1 MRDVLLVVL
10 ATVTPVSELRG
21 AIPLG
26 IGLGL
31 DPVLTFAV
39 AVATNALLFLPTRLA
54 LEFFYS
60 SVLRRLPRFD
70 HYLLGVRRR
79 GQPVVEKYGLLG
91 LALFVAVPL
100 PLTGAYTG
108 TILSW
113 LLAMEW
119 MRSFIAVVLGV
130 LVAGIIVMLATMG
143 VVNLL
148 PGFRM

>member
-1 MRDVLLVVL
+1 MRDVLLVIL

-26 IGLGL
+26 ITLGM

-39 AVATNALLFLPTRLA
+39 AVITNAVLFLPTRFV

-70 HYLLGVRRR
+70 RYLLGVRKR

-119 MRSFIAVVLGV
+119 KRSFIAVVLGV
-130 LVAGIIVMLATMG
+130 LVAGIVVMLATLG
-143 VVNLL
+143 VVSLV
-148 PGFRM
+148 PGA

>member
-31 DPVLTFAV
+31 DPLLTFAV
-39 AVATNALLFLPTRLA
+39 AVVANAVLFLPTRFA

-70 HYLLGVRRR
+70 RYLLSVRRR
-79 GQPVVEKYGLLG
+79 GQPAVEKYGLLG

-119 MRSFIAVVLGV
+119 KRSFVAVALGV
-130 LVAGIIVMLATMG
+130 VVAGIIVMLATMG
-143 VVNLL
+143 VVSVV
-148 PGFRM
+148 PG

>member
-1 MRDVLLVVL
+1 MRDVLLVIL

-39 AVATNALLFLPTRLA
+39 AVVTNAVLFLPTRFV

-60 SVLRRLPRFD
+60 SVLRRIPRFD
-70 HYLLGVRRR
+70 RYLLGVRKR

-119 MRSFIAVVLGV
+119 KRSFIAVVLGV
-130 LVAGIIVMLATMG
+130 LVAGIVVMLATLG
-143 VVNLL
+143 VVSLV
-148 PGFRM
+148 PGA

>member
-1 MRDVLLVVL
+1 MRDVLLVIL

-31 DPVLTFAV
+31 DPVLTFVV
-39 AVATNALLFLPTRLA
+39 AVATNIVIFLPTRFV
-54 LEFFYS
+54 LEFFYDA
-60 SVLRRLPRFD
+60 VLRRIPWFD
-70 HYLLGVRRR
+70 RYLLGLRKR
-79 GQPVVEKYGLLG
+79 GQPTIEKYGLLG
-91 LALFVAVPL
+91 LAVFVAVPL

-119 MRSFIAVVLGV
+119 KRSFLAVALGV
-130 LVAGIIVMLATMG
+130 IGAGLIVMAATMG
-143 VVNLL
+143 VIAGAGLIS
-148 PGFRM
+148 

>member
-1 MRDVLLVVL
+1 MRDVLLVIL

-31 DPVLTFAV
+31 DPVLTFVV
-39 AVATNALLFLPTRLA
+39 AVVTNIVLFLPTRFV

-60 SVLRRLPRFD
+60 GVLRRIPWFER
-70 HYLLGVRRR
+70 YLERLRKR
-79 GQPVVEKYGLLG
+79 GQPTVEKYGLLG
-91 LALFVAVPL
+91 LAVFVAVPL
-100 PLTGAYTG
+100 PLTGAYTA

-119 MRSFIAVVLGV
+119 KRSFLAVALGV
-130 LVAGIIVMLATMG
+130 IGAGLIVIAATMG
-143 VVNLL
+143 VIAGAGLI
-148 PGFRM
+148 P

>member
-1 MRDVLLVVL
+1 MRDVLLVIL

-39 AVATNALLFLPTRLA
+39 AVITNAVLFLPTRFV

-70 HYLLGVRRR
+70 RYLLGVRKR

-119 MRSFIAVVLGV
+119 KRSFIAVVLGV
-130 LVAGIIVMLATMG
+130 LVAGIVVMLATLG
-143 VVNLL
+143 VVSLV
-148 PGFRM
+148 PGA

>member
-1 MRDVLLVVL
+1 MRDVLLVIL

-31 DPVLTFAV
+31 DPVLTFVV
-39 AVATNALLFLPTRLA
+39 AVITNIVVFLPTRFV
-54 LEFFYS
+54 LEFFYDAA
-60 SVLRRLPRFD
+60 LRRIPWFER
-70 HYLLGVRRR
+70 YLVRLRRR

-91 LALFVAVPL
+91 LAVFVAVPL

-119 MRSFIAVVLGV
+119 KRSFLAVALGV
-130 LVAGIIVMLATMG
+130 IGAGLIVMAATMG
-143 VVNLL
+143 VIAGAGLI
-148 PGFRM
+148 P

>member
-1 MRDVLLVVL
+1 MRDVLLVIL
-10 ATVTPVSELRG
+10 ATFTPVSELRG

-26 IGLGL
+26 ITLGM

-39 AVATNALLFLPTRLA
+39 AVITNAVLFLPTRFV

-70 HYLLGVRRR
+70 RYLLGVRKR

-119 MRSFIAVVLGV
+119 KRSFIAVVLGV
-130 LVAGIIVMLATMG
+130 LVAGIVVMLATLG
-143 VVNLL
+143 VVSLV
-148 PGFRM
+148 PGA

>member
-1 MRDVLLVVL
+1 MRDVLLVIL

-31 DPVLTFAV
+31 DPVLTFVV
-39 AVATNALLFLPTRLA
+39 AVVTNILVFLPARFVLK
-54 LEFFYS
+54 FFYDT
-60 SVLRRLPRFD
+60 VLRRIPWFER
-70 HYLLGVRRR
+70 YLVRLRRR
-79 GQPVVEKYGLLG
+79 GQPTVEKYGLLG
-91 LALFVAVPL
+91 LVVFVAVPL

-119 MRSFIAVVLGV
+119 KRSFVAVAVGVVL
-130 LVAGIIVMLATMG
+130 AGLIVTAATMG
-143 VVNLL
+143 VIAGVGL
-148 PGFRM
+148 FS

>member
-39 AVATNALLFLPTRLA
+39 AVVTNALLFLPARFV
-54 LEFFYS
+54 LEFFYG

-70 HYLLGVRRR
+70 RYLLSVRKR

-119 MRSFIAVVLGV
+119 KRSFVAVVLGV
-130 LVAGIIVMLATMG
+130 VVAGIVVMLATLG
-143 VVNLL
+143 VIAGAGLIT
-148 PGFRM
+148 